1 MSSPSSGTL
10 TESDRGTTRGNRR
23 RWLWLVLL
31 FPLAIVAVL
40 RWGALLLISSDPLP
54 VEVDAAIVLQG
65 SIAGQIA
72 RIRGAMALLKQG
84 RAERM
89 ALSVPKESYWGEA
102 VAPTARHYLE
112 KNYGRDLASRVD
124 FCETGPGVD
133 STEQEAAALSS
144 CIHEH
149 GWKTIAI
156 VTSNYHSRRAG
167 IIWRKTLPKQE
178 PAVRLWIEGVPDPEF
193 QPRGWWRERLS
204 AKIWYMEST
213 KLVWTCLF
221 G

>member
-1 MSSPSSGTL
+1 
-10 TESDRGTTRGNRR
+10 
-23 RWLWLVLL
+23 
-31 FPLAIVAVL
+31 
-40 RWGALLLISSDPLP
+40 
-54 VEVDAAIVLQG
+54 
-65 SIAGQIA
+65 
-72 RIRGAMALLKQG
+72 MALLKQG

-89 ALSVPKESYWGEA
+89 ALSVPKESYWREA
-102 VAPTARHYLE
+102 VAPAARHYLE
-112 KNYGRDLASRVD
+112 KNYGSDLASRVD

-167 IIWRKTLPKQE
+167 IIWRKTLTGQE
-178 PAVRLWIEGVPDPEF
+178 PTVRLWIEGVPDPEF
-193 QPRGWWRERLS
+193 QPRGWWHDRRS
-204 AKIWYMEST
+204 AKIWYIEST